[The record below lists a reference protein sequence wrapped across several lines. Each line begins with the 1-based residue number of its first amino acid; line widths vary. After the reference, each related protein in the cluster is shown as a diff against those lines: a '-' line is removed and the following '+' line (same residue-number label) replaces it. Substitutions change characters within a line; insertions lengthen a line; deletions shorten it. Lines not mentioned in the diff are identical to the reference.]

1 MTLKEMTL
9 TADTKEPR
17 INVRREGVG
26 PALVL
31 IHGGMGSWNHW
42 IRNIETLAPYFS
54 VHAIDLPGYG
64 ESPPVDRDMSGDDFK
79 DLVCRAI
86 DGVVGEGTPFRLAGF
101 SFGGAISSHIAARM
115 GARVKSLTLIGAS
128 GFGRTKGAKPLNT
141 RSYKDAGED
150 QVKLREIVRGNLL
163 AFMLNGTADDHAVD
177 CHAANVKRTRYDSRK
192 VSGADSQ
199 RFDLTKIQCPLQI
212 IWGED
217 DVTARPSVAERV
229 AICRAAAP
237 ELRFDLVKGAA
248 HWTMYDSA
256 EAINELMLDFIPRSD
271 DS

>member
-1 MTLKEMTL
+1 MVLADLTLSAKTQN
-9 TADTKEPR
+9 PR
-17 INVRREGVG
+17 LNVCCDGNG

-42 IRNIETLAPYFS
+42 IRNIEVLAPYFR

-64 ESPPVDRDMSGDDFK
+64 ESPPVDREMSGDDFK

-86 DGVVGEGTPFRLAGF
+86 DGIVGEGAPFRLAGF

-115 GARVKSLTLIGAS
+115 GDRVKSLTLIGAS
-128 GFGRTKGAKPLNT
+128 GFGRIKNAKPLNT
-141 RSYKDAGED
+141 RSYKDAGDD
-150 QVKLREIVRGNLL
+150 QAMLRDIVRNNLL
-163 AFMLNGTADDHAVD
+163 AFMLNDTADDHAVD
-177 CHAANVKRTRYDSRK
+177 CHAANVKRTRFDSRK

-199 RFDLTKIQCPLQI
+199 RFDLQNIQCPLQI

-229 AICRAAAP
+229 KLCQSVAP
-237 ELRFDLVKGAA
+237 NLRFDMVRSAA

-256 EAINELMLDFIPRSD
+256 EAVNDLMLDFIPRSD
-271 DS
+271 D

>member
-1 MTLKEMTL
+1 MVLQDLTL
-9 TADTKEPR
+9 TAETQNPR
-17 INVRREGVG
+17 LNVRREGEG

-42 IRNIETLAPYFS
+42 IRNIDVLAPHFS
-54 VHAIDLPGYG
+54 VRAIDLPGYG

-86 DGVVGEGTPFRLAGF
+86 DGVVGEGAPFRLAGF

-115 GARVKSLTLIGAS
+115 GDRVKSLTLIGAS
-128 GFGRTKGAKPLNT
+128 GFGPLNHAKSLNR

-150 QVKLREIVRGNLL
+150 QAMLRDIVRNNLL
-163 AFMLNGTADDHAVD
+163 AFMLNDVADDHAVD
-177 CHAANVKRTRYDSRK
+177 CHAANVKRTRFDSRK
-192 VSGADSQ
+192 VSGADTQ
-199 RFDLTKIQCPLQI
+199 RFDLKNIQCPLQI

-229 AICRAAAP
+229 KICRSVAP
-237 ELRFDLVKGAA
+237 NLRFDMVPGAA
-248 HWTMYDSA
+248 HWTMYDSSD
-256 EAINELMLDFIPRSD
+256 AINDLMLDFIPRAD
-271 DS
+271 D

>member
-1 MTLKEMTL
+1 MALKDMIL
-9 TADTKEPR
+9 TAETQHPR
-17 INVRREGVG
+17 LSVRREGAG

-42 IRNIETLAPYFS
+42 IANINALAPYFR

-64 ESPPVDRDMSGDDFK
+64 ESPPVDRDLSSDEFK

-115 GARVKSLTLIGAS
+115 GDRVQSLTLIGAS
-128 GFGRTKGAKPLNT
+128 GFGPSKGRKLNT
-141 RSYKDAGED
+141 RSYKEAGED
-150 QVKLREIVRGNLL
+150 QAKLRKIVRNNLL
-163 AFMLNGTADDHAVD
+163 AFMLNDTADDHAVD
-177 CHAANVKRTRYDSRK
+177 CHAANVKRTRFDSRK

-199 RFDLTKIQCPLQI
+199 RYDLKNIKCPLQI

-217 DVTARPSVAERV
+217 DVTARPSVEARV
-229 AICRAAAP
+229 EICRAAKP
-237 ELRFDLVKGAA
+237 DLRYDMVPGAA

-256 EAINELMLDFIPRSD
+256 DAINELMLDFIPRV
-271 DS
+271 DSV